1 MPTKSGAQ
9 RFEAS
14 LALGWEHRAVDQNC
28 DCPTPRKQATRTGR
42 TARAS
47 NGRVGGQASARDNR
61 TMGSYK
67 GSGDPG
73 LARGDLDLV
82 VALVDDG
89 VARVVRAV
97 ARDRVDRGYVHL
109 AVRGHDPRRPTVVI
123 LGGAGRRGPQHP
135 VLVEGGGEEANPN
148 QTSGRDTQHLRHPA
162 SQLCNVLR
170 NQKAARTQSR
180 RTMRR

>member
-1 MPTKSGAQ
+1 
-9 RFEAS
+9 
-14 LALGWEHRAVDQNC
+14 
-28 DCPTPRKQATRTGR
+28 
-42 TARAS
+42 
-47 NGRVGGQASARDNR
+47 
-61 TMGSYK
+61 MGSYK

-135 VLVEGGGEEANPN
+135 VLVEGGERKRTRTKRVAATHNTFDIRPHN
-148 QTSGRDTQHLRHPA
+148 YVTCSAIKKPHARSRDAL
-162 SQLCNVLR
+162 
-170 NQKAARTQSR
+170 
-180 RTMRR
+180 